1 MPDLKPKF
9 GTATALTT
17 TGLSTLANGASA
29 TSDDLDLTSLLPF
42 DLAITHSATTGAA
55 ATSGSLIRLFA
66 KFSLDG
72 TTYSSD
78 ENDYPM
84 GVMTLP
90 AAGAQTVV
98 KVFSVGAAFPGGI
111 IPAHVKIRVQQST
124 SDAYTAGTL
133 TYQALFAQSV

>member
-1 MPDLKPKF
+1 MADLKPKF
-9 GTATALTT
+9 GTATSLTT
-17 TGLSTLANGASA
+17 TGLSTLANGSSA
-29 TSDDLDLTSLLPF
+29 TSNNIDNTSVLGF
-42 DLAITHSATTGAA
+42 DIAITASFTTGAA

-72 TTYSSD
+72 TTYSTD

-98 KVFSVGAAFPGGI
+98 KVFSISAAFPGGV
-111 IPAHVKIRVQQST
+111 IPGYVKVRTTQAT
-124 SDAYTAGTL
+124 ADAFTAGTL
-133 TYQALFAQSV
+133 TYQVLFGQSV